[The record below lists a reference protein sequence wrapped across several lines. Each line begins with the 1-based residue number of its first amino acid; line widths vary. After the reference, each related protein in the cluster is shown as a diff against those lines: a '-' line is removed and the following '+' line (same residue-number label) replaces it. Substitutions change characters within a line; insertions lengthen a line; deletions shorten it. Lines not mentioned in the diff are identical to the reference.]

1 MDGLRLWW
9 CTGAAVAPWP
19 TPWWRVVLV
28 VVVVVV
34 VVCGVRRVLV
44 RRVAPP
50 PPRRRVLRL
59 GRAVERVARVLW
71 GAAVRVAV
79 VRGERRAMRGILD

>member
-1 MDGLRLWW
+1 
-9 CTGAAVAPWP
+9 
-19 TPWWRVVLV
+19 LV

-34 VVCGVRRVLV
+34 VVFGVRRVLV
-44 RRVAPP
+44 WCVAP

-59 GRAVERVARVLW
+59 GRAVERVARVVR

-79 VRGERRAMRGILD
+79 VRGERRAMRGILDWLGGLVVGWLSMDC